1 MQELQM
7 KRYDPRTP
15 RAWFALA
22 AAAITTATL
31 AVAVVMPATQR
42 IEPTYDDVATRVASE
57 RRLDQGGTITAIDV
71 VGARRAHA
79 TPIAQSQP
87 AADRA
92 S

>member
-1 MQELQM
+1 M
-7 KRYDPRTP
+7 KRSDPRTP
-15 RAWFALA
+15 RAWFAVA

-31 AVAVVMPATQR
+31 ALAVVMPATQR
-42 IEPTYDDVATRVASE
+42 IEPTYDDVATREASE
-57 RRLDQGGTITAIDV
+57 RRLGQSGTITAIDV

>member
-1 MQELQM
+1 MQEPQM
-7 KRYDPRTP
+7 NRYDPRTP

-57 RRLDQGGTITAIDV
+57 RRLDQGDTVTAIDV
-71 VGARRAHA
+71 VGERRAHA
-79 TPIAQSQP
+79 TPLAQSRP
-87 AADRA
+87 AVARA

>member
-1 MQELQM
+1 MN
-7 KRYDPRTP
+7 RYDPRTP
-15 RAWFALA
+15 RAWFAVA

-31 AVAVVMPATQR
+31 ALAVVMPATQR
-42 IEPTYDDVATRVASE
+42 IEPTYDVATRVASE

-87 AADRA
+87 AAARA

>member
-1 MQELQM
+1 
-7 KRYDPRTP
+7 
-15 RAWFALA
+15 
-22 AAAITTATL
+22 I
-31 AVAVVMPATQR
+31 VMPATQR

-57 RRLDQGGTITAIDV
+57 RRLEQGDAITAIDV